1 MRHSAASYTAS
12 GIQEQLLY
20 DKGRDLQAQRTPP
33 SELADKVYK
42 DHYTFA
48 VVPKQLITF
57 FEPTGIGC
65 QDQVARL
72 TNAIDK
78 VTVDCLYVGPS
89 EANNRGAVQA
99 QMVEELL
106 WRNAKNET
114 ADQTDAPTIDGLAI
128 SVVDADLMTPIL
140 NRAKEELN
148 IPIVTFDSDAPDSA
162 RSYYIGTDNAFF
174 GRQMARQME
183 SLNPA
188 GGTYGIIAG
197 ESTNLQAR
205 ANGIIQELF
214 DQTANSHTTWE
225 PLEGSPFD
233 AQNNLTL
240 ALEKMEGWATQNPTV
255 LVSVTGLPM
264 RIIEADDD
272 SGQSYAPWQGFVDD
286 NKHRNITLLCADATD
301 HQITFLKYNYIDGL
315 AGQLPYDMGVKS
327 IASLWTLIHDP
338 EAKLGDSEDDDFI
351 GTNVRNT
358 IRFIANGPPFCFKV
372 LILTSFETFFRSY
385 GLSTSHFSCRPSRS
399 T

>member
-1 MRHSAASYTAS
+1 MPKKLSQNNNYDLEAALRRSTATTSYTAS
-12 GIQEQLLY
+12 GIQQQVLY
-20 DKGRDLQAQRTPP
+20 DKERDLKAQQAP
-33 SELADKVYK
+33 SSGLADKTYK
-42 DHYTFA
+42 NHYTFA

-57 FEPTGIGC
+57 FEPTGVGC
-65 QDQVARL
+65 QDQAARL
-72 TNAIDK
+72 TNTIDE

-89 EANNRGAVQA
+89 DASNRGAVQA
-99 QMVEELL
+99 QMVEEIL
-106 WRNAKNET
+106 WGNANNRT
-114 ADQTDAPTIDGLAI
+114 ANQTVTPMIDGLAI

-148 IPIVTFDSDAPDSA
+148 IPIVTFDSDAPDSM
-162 RSYYIGTDNAFF
+162 RSYYIGTDNTFF

-240 ALEKMEGWATQNPTV
+240 ALEKMEDWATENPTV

-272 SGQSYAPWQGFVDD
+272 SGQSYAPWQGFVDG

-301 HQITFLKYNYIDGL
+301 HQITFLKYDYIDGL

-327 IASLWTLIHDP
+327 IDSLWTLIHEP
-338 EAKLGDSEDDDFI
+338 EARLGDSEDGDFI
-351 GTNVRNT
+351 GTNVRNLT
-358 IRFIANGPPFCFKV
+358 LFIVDGFTLC
-372 LILTSFETFFRSY
+372 I
-385 GLSTSHFSCRPSRS
+385 
-399 T
+399 